1 MSDTTKI
8 ININDFIFK
17 QNLEFYPNL
26 AGLSCEDNQIIFKNS
41 EGNIIH
47 EVLTFDLRTL
57 PGEAW
62 SVGPKEFLDII
73 KLNKECKVLYKF
85 RDIVD
90 SYSGYTMASEV
101 NEEQENIKRM
111 IGFQMDTYFNAKDHA
126 NLLTEENRIL
136 IGQAESMIVNL
147 QPETTVKKWID
158 EKIDNYFQAT
168 KELGKTNGLN
178 NADNLKQ
185 AVPRLAL
192 VKSEEPK
199 TSSKAA
205 FINVAIL
212 LYGVINIGFILA
224 VALMK

>member
-1 MSDTTKI
+1 MSDATKI

-26 AGLSCEDNQIIFKNS
+26 QGLTCEDNQIVYKNS
-41 EGNIIH
+41 DGNVMH

-62 SVGPKEFLDII
+62 SVSPKEFLDII
-73 KLNKECKVLYKF
+73 KLNKECKILYKF
-85 RDIVD
+85 RDLID
-90 SYSGYTMASEV
+90 NYNSPLGNSNGEQ
-101 NEEQENIKRM
+101 QENLKNM
-111 IGFQMDTYFNAKDHA
+111 VAYQMDTYFKAKDHA

-136 IGQAESMIVNL
+136 IGQVESMIVNL
-147 QPETTVKKWID
+147 APNTVMKNFID

-168 KELGKTNGLN
+168 KELGKTNELN
-178 NADNLKQ
+178 NADSLKQ

-192 VKSEEPK
+192 VKAEDIK
-199 TSSKAA
+199 VSSKAA